1 MFKFTGSFCAGI
13 MIAMHAFAQEVG
25 DGWGDSR
32 ISGICG
38 IFGPILMLLLLAA
51 FIIAMWGVLSVDS
64 RGGQKPLQ
72 QDAEAWNALLLR
84 YAKGEIDTAEFEDR
98 KRKLQT

>member
-13 MIAMHAFAQEVG
+13 MIAMQAFAQEVG

-32 ISGICG
+32 ISGIGG

-64 RGGQKPLQ
+64 RGGHKPLLR
-72 QDAEAWNALLLR
+72 DSEAWNALLLR